1 MQALCDARSVF
12 VWQPGEPPWLTT
24 FERTIMK
31 RIVILIALLAGCVG
45 LPVAG
50 ASAASPQVVY
60 NAIPLPLPPNV
71 ASVGFEATS
80 TAQFGDYVHLGGT
93 ARTLNSVTVT
103 MSDWAVYSDYS
114 TDVRY
119 SQNNATWTQPITIN
133 VYSSHLGANGA
144 PDTLLATTTQTI
156 VIPWRPAADPTCS
169 PSTDYRA
176 SDGQCY
182 GGIAFNATFT
192 MSSPKVTLPNDVI
205 VGVAFNT
212 ADYGAT
218 PVGKVGPYNSLN
230 VGVPAGQTASVGT
243 DDSANNVFWNTSYG
257 PFYADGGL
265 AGVGIFRQDT
275 DWAPNGTVA
284 FQISASSPTTSLTAA
299 PQLVEFRPFAGIGS
313 QVVQATLTSG
323 GTPVSGATISFSVG
337 STPLC
342 TATTGLNGVA
352 RCTISP
358 SGQAR
363 VNQANSYTATFA
375 GNGGYL
381 ASSATTPEV
390 VLF

>member
-1 MQALCDARSVF
+1 
-12 VWQPGEPPWLTT
+12 
-24 FERTIMK
+24 MK
-31 RIVILIALLAGCVG
+31 RIVILIALVAGFAA

-60 NAIPLPLPPNV
+60 NAIPSPLPPNV
-71 ASVGFEATS
+71 PSLGFEATS

-119 SQNNATWTQPITIN
+119 LHNNATWTQPITIN
-133 VYSSHLGANGA
+133 VYSNHLGANGA

-156 VIPWRPAADPTCS
+156 TIPWRPAADPTCS
-169 PSTDYRA
+169 SSTDWRA

-182 GGIAFNATFT
+182 GGIAFNATFA

-230 VGVPAGQTASVGT
+230 VGVPTGQTASVGT
-243 DDSANNVFWNTSYG
+243 DDNANNVFWNTSYG

-275 DWAPNGTVA
+275 NWAPNGTVA
-284 FQISASSPTTSLTAA
+284 FQITASSPTTSLTAA
-299 PQLVEFRPFAGIGS
+299 PQLVEFEPFVGIGS
-313 QVVQATLTSG
+313 QRVQATLTSG
-323 GTPVSGATISFSVG
+323 GSPVSGQTIYFTDG
-337 STPLC
+337 STQLC
-342 TATTGLNGVA
+342 HANTNSNGVA
-352 RCTISP
+352 SCVISGADQ
-358 SGQAR
+358 SIIEHNNRYSA
-363 VNQANSYTATFA
+363 SYA
-375 GNGGYL
+375 GLPGSYL
-381 ASSATTPEV
+381 GSNATTPV
-390 VLF
+390 VTLF